1 MRWARPRAA
10 SPSCNV
16 CDLALLPQGRGRLRG
31 APTGAGRGPAR
42 RTLGEQLVW
51 REVVSPGLTG
61 VLECAEQGRRGAGG
75 MTSRTG
81 ERAQGGAGRAIWR
94 ASADGP
100 LRAAWRRR
108 QSHRHREPFG
118 CETRR
123 PDWLQPW
130 KAEAAGGELGVT
142 RQMQLLN
149 GTARGGGP
157 GRGRSPGRA
166 VGPLCTPVR
175 PGWPAHLRTEVCRGL
190 LGLGL
195 RRLRPCHGAS
205 SPPLCSPGFPCTRG
219 DTVAGVQ
226 GGREPGDAAR
236 SESNN

>member
-1 MRWARPRAA
+1 MSVTLPFSHRAVGV
-10 SPSCNV
+10 S
-16 CDLALLPQGRGRLRG
+16 GG
-31 APTGAGRGPAR
+31 APTGAGRGSAR
-42 RTLGEQLVW
+42 GTLGEQLAW

-81 ERAQGGAGRAIWR
+81 ERAQGRAGRAVWR

-108 QSHRHREPFG
+108 QNRGHREPFG

-142 RQMQLLN
+142 RQMRPLN
-149 GTARGGGP
+149 GAAGGGGP
-157 GRGRSPGRA
+157 A
-166 VGPLCTPVR
+166 R

-190 LGLGL
+190 PGLGL

-205 SPPLCSPGFPCTRG
+205 SPPLCSPGFPRTRG

-226 GGREPGDAAR
+226 GGREPRDAAR